1 MHDFGFDRKA
11 NRLRE
16 WILDE
21 DSRTLSVCADT
32 ATFLQLRGFFNR
44 NGVAVSPVPFPEVE
58 ASRWTQCISLSKI
71 PEGLR
76 DFLRLLTEVLIL
88 QGLPGEIDDAIAL
101 DFYKI
106 PRPDLNPDDWP
117 NTDVGERVSRM
128 KYWTND
134 IMSQSTAQEEL
145 IDSLASVVERHPV
158 YRDSRLVSVPG
169 HDASV
174 GSQSEVLAAG
184 VARRLGV
191 PLVRTRSRSL
201 IRPAAKNRTDD
212 RVDFRGE
219 FVIQADAVARLP
231 VLIIDD
237 VFGRGTTMGAVAHEA
252 RRAGSPR
259 VHGLVAARTIR

>member
-16 WILDE
+16 WEIDKGAK
-21 DSRTLSVCADT
+21 TLCLGADT
-32 ATFLQLRGFFNR
+32 ATFLHIRGFLAR
-44 NGVAVSPVPFPEVE
+44 RAVAASPLPFPETE
-58 ASRWTQCISLSKI
+58 SGRWTHCLSLTAL
-71 PEGLR
+71 PDDLE
-76 DFLRLLTEVLIL
+76 DFVRLLTQVLVL
-88 QGLPGEIDDAIAL
+88 QGLPAEIDDAIAL

-106 PRPDLNPDDWP
+106 PRPNVDPDDWP

-128 KYWTND
+128 KYWTTD
-134 IMSQSTAQEEL
+134 IVSQSTAQEEL
-145 IDSLASVVERHPV
+145 IDALANVIARHPV
-158 YRDSRLVSVPG
+158 YRESRLVSVPG
-169 HDASV
+169 HDASAV
-174 GSQSEVLAAG
+174 SRSEVLALG
-184 VARRLGV
+184 VARRLAV

-201 IRPAAKNRTDD
+201 IRPAAKNRTE

-219 FVIQADAVARLP
+219 FVIEPDTVGRLP

-237 VFGRGTTMGAVAHEA
+237 VFGRGTTMNAVAHEA